1 MKKYR
6 QILVAMGGNSSA
18 NIISLVQIQRK
29 ALDRLG
35 SLGINVQTVSR
46 FYTNPAFP
54 AGNGNDYVN
63 SVVEMVSDKPEVE
76 LLDALHV
83 VEGEFGRTRE
93 GRWAPRSLDL
103 DLLSVGGEIAPNR
116 EIWDD
121 WYSLSLERQMA
132 EAPEQLILPHPRMQD
147 RAFVLV
153 PLCDVAPDWVHPVL
167 GRSARELCES
177 LPAKDRESVVP
188 IPETR
193 VVNFSQGV

>member
-6 QILVAMGGNSSA
+6 QVLVAMGGNSSA

-29 ALDRLG
+29 ALDHLG
-35 SLGINVQTVSR
+35 KLGISAQTVSR

-63 SVVEMVSDKPEVE
+63 SVAELVSDKPEVE
-76 LLDALHV
+76 LINDLHM

-103 DLLSVGGEIAPNR
+103 DLLSVGETVAPSR
-116 EIWDD
+116 EIWGD
-121 WYSLSLERQMA
+121 WYSLSLERQMS
-132 EAPEQLILPHPRMQD
+132 EAPEQLILPHPRIQD

-167 GRSARELCES
+167 GRTARELCAS
-177 LPAKDRESVVP
+177 LPAKDRDSVVP

>member
-29 ALDRLG
+29 ALD
-35 SLGINVQTVSR
+35 SLAEQDIFAQTVSR

-76 LLDALHV
+76 LLDALHM

-132 EAPEQLILPHPRMQD
+132 ESPEQLILPHPRMQD